1 DKSLQELLQNTLF
14 KAYQKRI
21 PFSENYMAPCPIIDN
36 PQALRDMVEESSAY
50 PTHVGADN
58 ILVGETAKFLD
69 ELSGTWQ
76 AISREIH
83 EERMS
88 RRLIR

>member
-1 DKSLQELLQNTLF
+1 MKITWH
-14 KAYQKRI
+14 
-21 PFSENYMAPCPIIDN
+21 PVPIIDN

-50 PTHVGADN
+50 PTHDGADN
-58 ILVGETAKFLD
+58 VLGGETAKFLD
-69 ELSGTWQ
+69 ELSETWLE
-76 AISREIH
+76 ISQEIH